1 MTTRWKRLTALLLIL
16 LTLLNAGSALAAEE
30 FWKWGDVYEEKLILG
45 LPTEVTD
52 LQVFQDEL
60 YFIYGDLL
68 LKRHEPDDTPE
79 TVYELKNLLPEN
91 VKEDMLYASYDD
103 YRLFTDGDSLYIFVT
118 FMQRIYRLDFEDGE
132 VKPMLYATLDYS
144 SLPELNWTLLDDD
157 CCTFYKTYIQGK
169 IVKIGDKIYMKGSD
183 WSFKTPKLINSLVS
197 FSLETGKGEI
207 LAYNYDDIS
216 EVVSWQE
223 NPEWASTLVV
233 YYNNE
238 EWFDCDDGYSHAID
252 ERRLAVYNPEQRK
265 AEKIILNF
273 QDLGLE
279 NQLTYEL
286 KWGFYNYF
294 INCSA
299 FAWDAENRRIF
310 FLHDDIAW
318 FTDGTMPA
326 RGFDRIPTE
335 AIYAE
340 YGFFWKGSYYFKT
353 YDDGAFV
360 CDMSIFEHP
369 EQYYYFD

>member
-45 LPTEVTD
+45 QPTEVTD
-52 LQVFQDEL
+52 LQVFKDEL

-68 LKRHEPDDTPE
+68 LKCHEPDDTPE
-79 TVYELKNLLPEN
+79 TVYELENLLPEN
-91 VKEDMLYASYDD
+91 VREGMLYSSYDD

-132 VKPMLYATLDYS
+132 VKPMMYATLDYS

-279 NQLTYEL
+279 NQLTYDL

-326 RGFDRIPTE
+326 RGFDRIPIE
-335 AIYAE
+335 AMYVA
-340 YGFFWKGSYYFKT
+340 YGFFWKGAYYFKT

>member
-1 MTTRWKRLTALLLIL
+1 MTTRWKRLTALMLIL

-68 LKRHEPDDTPE
+68 LKCHEPDDTPE

-132 VKPMLYATLDYS
+132 TKPMLYATLDYS
-144 SLPELNWTLLDDD
+144 TLPELGWVLLEDD
-157 CCTFYKTYIQGK
+157 CCTFYKSNIDGK
-169 IVKIGDKIYMKGSD
+169 IVKIGDNIYMRGSD
-183 WSFKTPKLINSLVS
+183 WTNRKDKLINSLIC
-197 FSLETGKGEI
+197 FSLETGRGEI
-207 LAYNYDDIS
+207 LAYNDADIW
-216 EVVSWQE
+216 EVVSWQQ
-223 NPEWASTLVV
+223 NPEWASTLLV
-233 YYNNE
+233 YYNYE
-238 EWFDCDDGYSHAID
+238 EWDEDDEGRSYVAD
-252 ERRLAVYNPEQRK
+252 KRKLASYNLEQRK
-265 AEKIILNF
+265 AEETLLEIK
-273 QDLGLE
+273 DLGLE
-279 NQLTYEL
+279 NQFRYDL
-286 KWGFYNYF
+286 KWGFYTYNSR
-294 INCSA
+294 CTA
-299 FAWDAENRRIF
+299 FAWDAENRRFF

-318 FTDGTMPA
+318 FTDGTTTA

-360 CDMSIFEHP
+360 CDMSYFAHP
-369 EQYYYFD
+369 EDYK

>member
-1 MTTRWKRLTALLLIL
+1 MTTRWKRLTALMLIL

-45 LPTEVTD
+45 QPTEVTD
-52 LQVFQDEL
+52 LQVFKDEL

-68 LKRHEPDDTPE
+68 LKCHEPDDTPE
-79 TVYELKNLLPEN
+79 TVYELENLLPEN
-91 VKEDMLYASYDD
+91 VREGMLYSSYDD

-279 NQLTYEL
+279 NQLTYDL

-326 RGFDRIPTE
+326 RGFDRIPIE
-335 AIYAE
+335 AMYVA
-340 YGFFWKGSYYFKT
+340 YGFFWKGAYYFKT

>member
-1 MTTRWKRLTALLLIL
+1 MTNRWKRLTALMLIL

-45 LPTEVTD
+45 QPTEVTD
-52 LQVFQDEL
+52 LQVFQNEL

-68 LKRHEPDDTPE
+68 LKCHEPDDTPE

-132 VKPMLYATLDYS
+132 TKPMLYATLDYS

-279 NQLTYEL
+279 NQLTYDL

-326 RGFDRIPTE
+326 RGFDRIPIE
-335 AIYAE
+335 AMYVA
-340 YGFFWKGSYYFKT
+340 YGFFWKGAYYFKT